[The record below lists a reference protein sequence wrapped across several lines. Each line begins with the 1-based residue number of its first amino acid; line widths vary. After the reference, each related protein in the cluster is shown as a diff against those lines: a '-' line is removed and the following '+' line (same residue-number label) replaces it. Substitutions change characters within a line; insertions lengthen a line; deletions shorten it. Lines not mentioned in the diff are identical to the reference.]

1 MATAPAHTV
10 RAPEGKD
17 SVALCAHLPSA
28 DTHCTLVLC
37 YFNPIIYGELYSSC
51 QKYTF
56 LFLFFLTNKVTA
68 FPFLL
73 TVKTGEN
80 DFCTFTFLQIYY
92 VLIFTFLQLYH
103 LHLLKGRPHS
113 YCCLHCSKN
122 NLELCIK
129 PSLSRDSVCNCTYLY
144 GFCASH
150 GVCCCLRSVRD
161 RLVSNAEIQ
170 DYFWDSVYYSIKQY
184 R

>member
-1 MATAPAHTV
+1 MKITLLTFIGFTPDLFAQTNFVQFYLLKFLCLSMATAPAHTV

-17 SVALCAHLPSA
+17 SAALCAHLPSA

-37 YFNPIIYGELYSSC
+37 YFNPIIYRELYSSC

-80 DFCTFTFLQIYY
+80 DFCTFTFLQIYN

-103 LHLLKGRPHS
+103 LHLLKGPAIF
-113 YCCLHCSKN
+113 L
-122 NLELCIK
+122 
-129 PSLSRDSVCNCTYLY
+129 
-144 GFCASH
+144 
-150 GVCCCLRSVRD
+150 
-161 RLVSNAEIQ
+161 
-170 DYFWDSVYYSIKQY
+170 
-184 R
+184 